1 MNTIQKIVKNVGLLF
16 ISQMLSYVFA
26 FFTLIYTARYLGV
39 EGFGIL
45 SSALALTSIFS
56 VFMDLGLST
65 LTIRDVARNESL
77 ANKYVGNITTIK
89 IILSLITL
97 GIIFLVV
104 NISNYNPQTTSVIY
118 FIALYTVFTTFSM
131 LFLAVFQANQKMEY
145 QSLGT
150 ILSSI
155 VLLAGV
161 LLAIYSKFD
170 IIQFSTIYTIVGAL
184 TLAYTIIVF
193 SLKMS
198 LPKMEFDFDK
208 WKDLIRESWPFAIT
222 GISINIYIWID
233 TIILAFMQGQGAV
246 GLYNASYKLVLVFL
260 FIPVVFNTAIFPLM
274 SQYYI
279 SSKYNLN
286 ISFQKLFKMMMI
298 VAVPLGVGTV
308 IIANKVILFI
318 YGVQFIGAVIALQ
331 ILIWSMVL
339 IFARSPF
346 ERFLESSNRQL
357 TVTKIFIIGVIF
369 NIIFNLIFIPKFS
382 YVAAAIITV
391 LTDTLVLVL
400 MIFTTKN
407 LDISIS
413 NNSTISFLFKTVLA
427 SLIMGVTLKYLLNLN
442 IFLLII
448 IGSLLYIAI
457 LLLLKI
463 FDDDEILMIRKI
475 LNRGN

>member
-1 MNTIQKIVKNVGLLF
+1 MNTIQKIVKNVGVLF

-45 SSALALTSIFS
+45 SSTLALTSIFS

-65 LTIRDVARNESL
+65 LTIRDVARDESL
-77 ANKYVGNITTIK
+77 INEYVGNIITIK
-89 IILSLITL
+89 IILSILTL
-97 GIIFLVV
+97 SIIFLVI
-104 NISNYNPQTTSVIY
+104 NILKYNPQTIFVIY
-118 FIALYTVFTTFSM
+118 FIALYTVFTTFSL
-131 LFLAVFQANQKMEY
+131 LFFAIFQANQKMEY

-150 ILSSI
+150 IISSI
-155 VLLAGV
+155 LLLTGV

-184 TLAYTIIVF
+184 TFIYAVLVF
-193 SLKMS
+193 SLKLS
-198 LPKMEFDFDK
+198 LPKLKFDFSK
-208 WKDLIRESWPFAIT
+208 WKYLIKESWPFAIT

-233 TIILAFMQGQGAV
+233 TIILAFIQGQSAV
-246 GLYNASYKLVLVFL
+246 GLYNASYKLVLVLL
-260 FIPVVFNTAIFPLM
+260 FIPVVFNTAIFPIM
-274 SQYYI
+274 SKFYI
-279 SSKYNLN
+279 SSKNNLN
-286 ISFQKLFKMMMI
+286 ISFQKLFKMMI
-298 VAVPLGVGTV
+298 VIAIPIGVGTV
-308 IIANKVILFI
+308 IIANKVILLV
-318 YGVQFIGAVIALQ
+318 YGIQFIDAMITLQ

-382 YVAAAIITV
+382 YIAAAIITV
-391 LTDTLVLVL
+391 LTDALVLGL
-400 MIFTTKN
+400 MIFTTKK

-413 NNSTISFLFKTVLA
+413 NKNMINFLLKIVFA
-427 SLIMGVTLKYLLNLN
+427 SIIMGLTIKYLIFLN
-442 IFLLII
+442 IFLLIV
-448 IGSLLYIAI
+448 IGSILYITI
-457 LLLLKI
+457 ILLLKI
-463 FDDDEILMIRKI
+463 FDKDEILMLRKI